1 MEAKEQNRFIIVAA
15 VTLLVSWKQAIN
27 GDDDNGVDN
36 HVDNDN
42 NYVMHNAHTYDAG
55 IFYFNTKGMFFLI
68 YPQRWTND
76 KRMATGKYLGGPE
89 IFHSSGMFI
98 AQPNH

>member
-42 NYVMHNAHTYDAG
+42 VDNNYVMRNA
-55 IFYFNTKGMFFLI
+55 
-68 YPQRWTND
+68 
-76 KRMATGKYLGGPE
+76 
-89 IFHSSGMFI
+89 FI
-98 AQPNH
+98 